1 MKTSTSKRLRWN
13 VAIWLAAGLFMTSAS
28 GMAAGP
34 IMPDPKAEAR
44 HQPQVEETA
53 NGIPLVNITAPSS
66 GGVSRNEYETFNVA
80 DKGAILNNSYTLSK
94 TELAGYVQGN
104 NNMAERPAKIIVNE
118 VTGAGST
125 SMDGFLEVAGN
136 RADVVI
142 ANPNGITVNGGGFI
156 NTGKA
161 FLTTGKPVYDGEDH
175 LQRFDITG
183 GDILI
188 EGKGLGGKETGS
200 LAILSRAVKI
210 NAGIW
215 AKDLHITTGANTVNA
230 KTLEASAIEGK
241 GGRPTF
247 ALDTAAIGGM
257 YAGRITLVGTEK
269 GLGVNNSGT
278 WSAEDNL
285 TLDWNGDLKNSGT
298 IYSKGNTDLRA
309 SRLENDKTIAAGKDV
324 TISADGH
331 VTNTGTVGAGIN
343 EAGGLTETGTLEIQ
357 SGRVDNR
364 QGTLLAGNHLGISS
378 GSLSNEKGQ
387 ISGYGTFHASAEE
400 INNTDGKISFI
411 GDISVKAKDIANDRG
426 RLTTESSLFLRGN
439 TVTNE
444 KGTVIAGGDA
454 SLYGTSF
461 NNTEG
466 NIITGKDIE
475 LVLPWIRN
483 RGGTLSVKGSM
494 KMTAEKELDNETG
507 RLLSDGDM
515 DISASVLSNKNGTA
529 SSGKNITIKGTRL
542 DNAGGTL
549 SARDGITLHADQ
561 SVNNAKG
568 KIQSSRDIFL
578 SAAVLDNRE
587 GKIVSGQNLAVKTK
601 EDLLLQGKAAG
612 GNNVTFVTEG
622 NLQNRTDVTAGN
634 VLHLSGKT
642 VANAK
647 DTSLSGKHISIE
659 AGQVE
664 NRGLVQASDTVSI
677 GAGTLDNIGTG
688 KIYGDTIRLSAA
700 ALHNHVDADKEKAL
714 GKVQEQAQ
722 TAKRDM
728 EKALEDLA
736 AAQGTNPQGNS
747 PEAEA
752 AESVYLA
759 KKETFMAL
767 QKAATDIYEEIHGMP
782 AGTAAARKELD
793 IRADRID
800 NKIGAMLYS
809 GSTLSIRG
817 KSREKTETVDNWG
830 GTVASRGDMSIR
842 ANHLANRNANLAF
855 GMEESGW
862 EQAEPD
868 RVRFSA
874 GGQTYNVLRS
884 RLAPWEIG
892 QEGSRTGPGA
902 LDIHYIV
909 HPELYGKEQELPLVK
924 SGKGFGRRRHY
935 TTWDSPD
942 WQLPGVKTLG
952 ITPPSAPP
960 PEGTPAYD
968 AWQAEYDAKL
978 RELEEKIPAY
988 NARVHEA
995 NRRIE
1000 FEDYYLYVSKKK
1012 TITPILLST
1021 APGTIQSGGD
1031 LLLDTDALNKDSAM
1045 QAGGTLKAA
1054 AGNLSNISTAVKS
1067 ETLRWNTVTFSEVVR
1082 VAMGTKHSRHSHPQ
1096 DEYEAPALSDA
1107 HLPTVIAKDHA
1118 SPAIS
1123 AVTAPSMK
1131 DLTVKDDAGYTQTLT
1146 GQISRN
1152 IPNTSI
1158 YKINK
1163 ETTATYLIETD
1174 PAFTDRKKFL
1184 SSDYMYEQM
1193 KWDPDKTMKRLG
1205 DGFYEQ
1211 ELVRQQIME
1220 LRGTRY
1226 LPGYTGDEE
1235 EYKALMESGAA
1246 FARKYDL
1253 KPGIAL
1259 TKEQMAALT
1268 GDIVWLVREK
1278 AILPGGKTEDVLVP
1292 RVYLKAGSRK
1302 ELRPDGS
1309 LISASRIVMDLKQD
1323 LENSGTMQGKDG
1335 ISIKAGTINGHGNFT
1350 GRHIALDTQKDM
1362 ALHGI
1367 LAAEK
1372 SVKLASGGNIDITS
1386 ETYRTADKN
1395 GSYRTGMAKTAGIA
1409 VKNKEGL
1416 LLLSAKNDL
1425 SLSGAELEQLG
1436 EKGASLLQAGR
1447 DVRIGAV
1454 HTDNYAQGITD
1465 SDNYLKDRTVKDEG
1479 TVLVGKGNV
1488 QIGAGRDITAKA
1500 AYAESKDG
1508 SIRMSAGRD
1517 IALTAG
1523 EESSRH
1529 ELGLKYKESGVL
1541 STSQT
1546 TMKEDTA
1553 IEKPEGSLISGKEV
1567 QMAAGR
1573 NIALRAS
1580 AAAGEN
1586 DVTLTAGNDITAD
1599 SAAQKTR
1606 NMDYRQVKKSGLIG
1620 SGLGFTIGSEKK
1632 KDSYDTEETVQAG
1645 STVGSVKGSVAI
1657 HAQNNITVRASDIIA
1672 GKDTLITGR
1681 NVDIESKDNTCR
1693 GKEEHEYKKSGL
1705 TVSLGGAAVNAARDI
1720 AAPVKRAGEVG
1731 DGRLKALYAVQAGM
1745 NAREIQK
1752 NQKTDKAINKNN
1764 AVGINISL
1772 GSTGWKDHAETIT
1785 EETRGSRIT
1794 AGRTAAVI
1802 AKEDM
1807 TVKGSTVNAQDIHL
1821 KAGNNIRILSSENKS
1836 TTIEDYKANS
1846 GSIGASIS
1854 KGGYGIG
1861 ASYGKGKGQTE
1872 ETILTHT
1879 PSDITAKDTVSLSS
1893 GNDTVIRGGT
1903 VKGNKVIANAGRMS
1917 IESEQD
1923 KKNYK
1928 ETGKTTGLSI
1938 SYTPGSAVSVSGG
1951 KGQTNT
1957 DSAYISVTKQAGIY
1971 AGQEGYD
1978 IQVKN
1983 NTRLKGAVID
1993 SQAEKEKNRI
2003 TTGTLTWENIDN
2015 KAEYKASGKG
2025 ISYTN
2030 GAGIPLNALGLLSN
2044 MVPTVKGKAG
2054 TTTRSAISK
2063 GTITI
2068 TDKENQKQ
2076 DIEKLNRDTENS
2088 LNKLKE
2094 IFDKTKV
2101 EEKQELIHMMNI
2113 VGNQI
2118 IHEAA
2123 DHYGW
2128 KEGSTEKLL
2137 LHGAIGAL
2145 TGTMSGGNALAGA
2158 VSGSVNEFALAYMEK
2173 TKGRNWM
2180 DTHPDTVQA
2189 ISTALGAV
2197 AGSLTGDRNTGAY
2210 TAQMGTRWNYL
2221 GFELPEFKKLLVKD
2235 LKNPDGTPIT
2245 EEQAKQ
2251 IQDNIIKNGS
2261 KWDPDGA
2268 ASDNQ
2273 LEMGNHYA
2281 LTGTAL
2287 SLKNKYA
2294 SDSVDQLMDDYKRMV
2309 TNKQSSIKE
2318 TGTYE
2323 FRPVRV
2329 SPIKEHGFDAYLIQ
2343 GGIGNWEGGYIYD
2356 FKTGKSYY
2364 SFGGNASKGI
2374 LPIGAEVAGLRLVS
2388 FDQSFNL
2395 KRPDNREDIFSGRSI
2410 GGNVYIGFGVGGFTP
2425 INKQF
2430 GTVWVLKYGVGTPQ
2444 IGVGVDETISENVIN
2459 PLFIQ
2464 ETRNKKN

>member
-1 MKTSTSKRLRWN
+1 MERR
-13 VAIWLAAGLFMTSAS
+13 
-28 GMAAGP
+28 
-34 IMPDPKAEAR
+34 R
-44 HQPQVEETA
+44 QP
-53 NGIPLVNITAPSS
+53 
-66 GGVSRNEYETFNVA
+66 
-80 DKGAILNNSYTLSK
+80 
-94 TELAGYVQGN
+94 
-104 NNMAERPAKIIVNE
+104 
-118 VTGAGST
+118 
-125 SMDGFLEVAGN
+125 
-136 RADVVI
+136 
-142 ANPNGITVNGGGFI
+142 
-156 NTGKA
+156 
-161 FLTTGKPVYDGEDH
+161 
-175 LQRFDITG
+175 
-183 GDILI
+183 
-188 EGKGLGGKETGS
+188 
-200 LAILSRAVKI
+200 
-210 NAGIW
+210 
-215 AKDLHITTGANTVNA
+215 
-230 KTLEASAIEGK
+230 
-241 GGRPTF
+241 
-247 ALDTAAIGGM
+247 
-257 YAGRITLVGTEK
+257 
-269 GLGVNNSGT
+269 
-278 WSAEDNL
+278 

-309 SRLENDKTIAAGKDV
+309 SHLENDKTIAAGKDI
-324 TISADGH
+324 TASADGH
-331 VTNTGTVGAGIN
+331 VTNTGTMGAGIN
-343 EAGGLTETGTLEIQ
+343 EIGKLTETGTLEIQ
-357 SGRVDNR
+357 SRRVDNR
-364 QGTLLAGNHLGISS
+364 QGNLLAGNRLSISS
-378 GSLSNEKGQ
+378 SSLSNVKGQ
-387 ISGYGTFHASAEE
+387 ISGYGTFHTAAEE
-400 INNTDGKISFI
+400 IDNTDGKISFI
-411 GDISVKAKDIANDRG
+411 GDVSIKAKDMANDRG
-426 RLTTESSLFLRGN
+426 RFTTESSLFLRGN
-439 TVTNE
+439 TVTNG
-444 KGTVIAGGDA
+444 KGTIIAGGDA
-454 SLYGTSF
+454 SLYGTSL

-466 NIITGKDIE
+466 NIITGKDME

-483 RGGTLSVKGSM
+483 REGTLSAKGSM
-494 KMTAEKELDNETG
+494 KMAAEKELDNETG

-515 DISASVLSNKNGTA
+515 DISVSVLSNKNGTA
-529 SSGKNITIKGTRL
+529 SSGKNIMIKGTRL

-549 SARDGITLHADQ
+549 SAQDGITLHADR
-561 SVNNAKG
+561 SVNNIKG

-578 SAAVLDNRE
+578 SAAALDNRE
-587 GKIVSGQNLAVKTK
+587 GKIVSGRNLAVKTK

-642 VANAK
+642 VGNAK
-647 DTSLSGKHISIE
+647 DTSLSGKHIFIE

-677 GAGTLDNIGTG
+677 EAGTLDNIGTG
-688 KIYGDTIRLSAA
+688 KIYGDTIRLSTA

-714 GKVQEQAQ
+714 EKAQKQAEA
-722 TAKRDM
+722 AKRDM
-728 EKALEDLA
+728 EKAMEDLA
-736 AAQGTNPQGNS
+736 AVQGTDPQGNS

-759 KKETFMAL
+759 KKEAFMAL

-800 NKIGAMLYS
+800 NRTGAMLYS
-809 GSTLSIRG
+809 GGTLSIRG
-817 KSREKTETVDNWG
+817 KSRAKTETVDNWG

-842 ANHLANRNANLAF
+842 ADHLANKNANLTF

-868 RVRFSA
+868 RVRFNA

-884 RLAPWEIG
+884 RLSPWEIG
-892 QEGSRTGPGA
+892 QEGNRTGPGA

-924 SGKGFGRRRHY
+924 YRKGFGWRRHY

-968 AWQAEYDAKL
+968 VWQAEYDAKL

-988 NARVHEA
+988 NDRVHEA

-1012 TITPILLST
+1012 TIAPTLLST

-1031 LLLDTDALNKDSAM
+1031 LLLDTDTLNKDSAI

-1082 VAMGTKHSRHSHPQ
+1082 VAMGSKHSRHNHPQ

-1131 DLTVKDDAGYTQTLT
+1131 DLTVKADAGHTQTLT

-1220 LRGTRY
+1220 LKGTRY

-1253 KPGIAL
+1253 KLGIEL

-1268 GDIVWLVREK
+1268 GDIVWLIREK
-1278 AILPGGKTEDVLVP
+1278 VVLPGGKTEDVLVP

-1350 GRHIALDTQKDM
+1350 GGHIALDTQKDM

-1372 SVKLASGGNIDITS
+1372 SVKLASGGNMDISS

-1395 GSYRTGMAKTAGIA
+1395 GSYRIGMAKTAGIA
-1409 VKNKEGL
+1409 VKDKEGL

-1436 EKGASLLQAGR
+1436 EKGASLLSAGR

-1586 DVTLTAGNDITAD
+1586 DVALTAGNDITAD
-1599 SAAQKTR
+1599 SAVQKTR

-1632 KDSYDTEETVQAG
+1632 KDSYDTEETMQRG
-1645 STVGSVKGSVAI
+1645 STVGSVKGSVTIA
-1657 HAQNNITVRASDIIA
+1657 AGQTAAVRASDIIA

-1681 NVDIESKDNTCR
+1681 NVDIESKDNTYR

-1705 TVSLGGAAVNAARDI
+1705 TVSLGGAV
-1720 AAPVKRAGEVG
+1720 
-1731 DGRLKALYAVQAGM
+1731 
-1745 NAREIQK
+1745 
-1752 NQKTDKAINKNN
+1752 
-1764 AVGINISL
+1764 
-1772 GSTGWKDHAETIT
+1772 
-1785 EETRGSRIT
+1785 
-1794 AGRTAAVI
+1794 
-1802 AKEDM
+1802 
-1807 TVKGSTVNAQDIHL
+1807 
-1821 KAGNNIRILSSENKS
+1821 
-1836 TTIEDYKANS
+1836 
-1846 GSIGASIS
+1846 
-1854 KGGYGIG
+1854 
-1861 ASYGKGKGQTE
+1861 
-1872 ETILTHT
+1872 
-1879 PSDITAKDTVSLSS
+1879 ITAKDNIIRPIKNAGQAHDGLLGKLYAADAGFNLHDAVKTYKNIGDVKKGLTLDVSIGSRS
-1893 GNDTVIRGGT
+1893 AKSDSRYQGTEAKESRIVSQGNIRIKSDEDIA
-1903 VKGNKVIANAGRMS
+1903 VKGSQITGENVTLQAGKDINLTAAENRKTAEGNSRSKGAGITASFGIGGLQNVGISAGKSKGNREEEIITHTGSAVTAKNTLTMESGKDLNITGSKAGGKKVEVKTGNNLS
-1917 IESEQD
+1917 IESLQD
-1923 KKNYK
+1923 SHTYHSRDK
-1928 ETGKTTGLSI
+1928 ESGIHLQRDRITRPDTGKKKMDDPYFSI
-1938 SYTPGSAVSVSGG
+1938 G
-1951 KGQTNT
+1951 KKTETT
-1957 DSAYISVTKQAGIY
+1957 DSIYESVTKQAGIY

-1983 NTRLKGAVID
+1983 NTHLKGAVID
-1993 SQAEKEKNRI
+1993 SQAPAEKNKL

-2015 KAEYKASGKG
+2015 KAEYKTGGHG
-2025 ISYTN
+2025 ISYNGKIGRGDKNDPLDSRTN
-2030 GAGIPLNALGLLSN
+2030 NRYGKDTITGQRNGMNKITQTIYGSKIPLNERGLLNTPIPS
-2044 MVPTVKGKAG
+2044 VKGKAG
-2054 TTTRSAISK
+2054 TTTRSAIVK

-2076 DIEKLNRDTENS
+2076 DIEKLNRNPEDS

-2101 EEKQELIHMMNI
+2101 EERKRLLEELGI
-2113 VGNQI
+2113 VGNQA
-2118 IHEAA
+2118 IHEIAS
-2123 DHYGW
+2123 HNGW
-2128 KEGSTEKLL
+2128 KDGSAEKAA
-2137 LHGAIGAL
+2137 LHGMLGAITSAKSGGSALSGLIAGGANEYAIGYL
-2145 TGTMSGGNALAGA
+2145 K
-2158 VSGSVNEFALAYMEK
+2158 K
-2173 TKGRNWM
+2173 TKGKDWINK
-2180 DTHPDTVQA
+2180 HPDTVQN
-2189 ISTALGAV
+2189 ISAAFGGILSKMTG
-2197 AGSLTGDRNTGAY
+2197 GSGHTGAY
-2210 TAQMGTRWNYL
+2210 ISQMGTKWNLEGNDFIEKLGENASASLNQEEKEAVIEFISKGMTKEAISYLAQRAIMDYPGVVKEYAGAFEGVRFLGRLNTAYGIASAIVWYYKKRYENRPDVIGYNEWIYNETGMDINYL
-2221 GFELPEFKKLLVKD
+2221 K
-2235 LKNPDGTPIT
+2235 
-2245 EEQAKQ
+2245 
-2251 IQDNIIKNGS
+2251 
-2261 KWDPDGA
+2261 
-2268 ASDNQ
+2268 
-2273 LEMGNHYA
+2273 
-2281 LTGTAL
+2281 
-2287 SLKNKYA
+2287 
-2294 SDSVDQLMDDYKRMV
+2294 
-2309 TNKQSSIKE
+2309 
-2318 TGTYE
+2318 
-2323 FRPVRV
+2323 
-2329 SPIKEHGFDAYLIQ
+2329 
-2343 GGIGNWEGGYIYD
+2343 
-2356 FKTGKSYY
+2356 
-2364 SFGGNASKGI
+2364 
-2374 LPIGAEVAGLRLVS
+2374 
-2388 FDQSFNL
+2388 
-2395 KRPDNREDIFSGRSI
+2395 
-2410 GGNVYIGFGVGGFTP
+2410 
-2425 INKQF
+2425 
-2430 GTVWVLKYGVGTPQ
+2430 
-2444 IGVGVDETISENVIN
+2444 
-2459 PLFIQ
+2459 
-2464 ETRNKKN
+2464 

>member
-13 VAIWLAAGLFMTSAS
+13 VAIWLAAGLFMAGTVS
-28 GMAAGP
+28 MAAGP

-66 GGVSRNEYETFNVA
+66 GGVSRNEYETFNVP

-200 LAILSRAVKI
+200 LAILSRAVQI

-215 AKDLHITTGANTVNA
+215 AKDLHITTGANSIDA

-241 GGRPTF
+241 GERPAF

-285 TLDWNGDLKNSGT
+285 ILDWNGDLKNSGT
-298 IYSKGNTDLRA
+298 IYSKGNTDIRA
-309 SRLENDKTIAAGKDV
+309 NCLENDKTIAAGKDI
-324 TISADGH
+324 TASADGH
-331 VTNTGTVGAGIN
+331 VTNTGTMGAGIN
-343 EAGGLTETGTLEIQ
+343 EIGKLTETGTLEIQ
-357 SGRVDNR
+357 SRRVDNR
-364 QGTLLAGNHLGISS
+364 QGNLLAGNRLGISS
-378 GSLSNEKGQ
+378 GSLSNVKGQ
-387 ISGYGTFHASAEE
+387 ISGYGTFHTAAEE
-400 INNTDGKISFI
+400 IDNTDGKISFI
-411 GDISVKAKDIANDRG
+411 GDVSIKAKDMDNDKG

-439 TVTNE
+439 TVTNG
-444 KGTVIAGGDA
+444 KGTIIAGGDA
-454 SLYGTSF
+454 SLYGTSL

-466 NIITGKDIE
+466 NIITGKDME

-483 RGGTLSVKGSM
+483 REGTLSAKGSM
-494 KMTAEKELDNETG
+494 KMAAEKELDNETG

-515 DISASVLSNKNGTA
+515 DISVSVLSNKNGTA

-542 DNAGGTL
+542 DNEGGTL
-549 SARDGITLHADQ
+549 SARDGITLHADR
-561 SVNNAKG
+561 SVNNIKG
-568 KIQSSRDIFL
+568 KIQSSRDISL
-578 SAAVLDNRE
+578 SVAALDNRE
-587 GKIVSGQNLAVKTK
+587 GKIVSGRNLAVKTK

-642 VANAK
+642 VGNAK

-677 GAGTLDNIGTG
+677 EAGTLDNIGTG

-700 ALHNHVDADKEKAL
+700 ALHNHVDADKERALEKAQ
-714 GKVQEQAQ
+714 KQAEA
-722 TAKRDM
+722 AKRDM
-728 EKALEDLA
+728 EKAMEDLA
-736 AAQGTNPQGNS
+736 AVQGTDPQGNS

-759 KKETFMAL
+759 KKEAFMAL

-800 NKIGAMLYS
+800 NRTGAMLYS
-809 GSTLSIRG
+809 GGTLSIQG
-817 KSREKTETVDNWG
+817 KSRVKTETVDNWG

-842 ANHLANRNANLAF
+842 ADHLANRNANLTF

-868 RVRFSA
+868 RVRFNA

-884 RLAPWEIG
+884 RLSPWEIG
-892 QEGSRTGPGA
+892 QEGNRTGPGA

-924 SGKGFGRRRHY
+924 YRKGFGWRRHY

-968 AWQAEYDAKL
+968 VWQAEYDAKL

-988 NARVHEA
+988 NDRVHEA

-1012 TITPILLST
+1012 TIAPTLLST

-1031 LLLDTDALNKDSAM
+1031 LLLDTDTLNKDSAI

-1082 VAMGTKHSRHSHPQ
+1082 VAMGSKHSRHNHPQ

-1131 DLTVKDDAGYTQTLT
+1131 DLTVKADAGHTQTLT

-1220 LRGTRY
+1220 LKGTRY

-1253 KPGIAL
+1253 KPGIEL

-1268 GDIVWLVREK
+1268 GDIVWLIREK
-1278 AILPGGKTEDVLVP
+1278 VVLPGGKTEDVLVP

-1350 GRHIALDTQKDM
+1350 GGHIALDTQKDM

-1372 SVKLASGGNIDITS
+1372 SVKLASGGNMDISS

-1395 GSYRTGMAKTAGIA
+1395 GSYRIGMAKTAGIA
-1409 VKNKEGL
+1409 VKDKEGL

-1447 DVRIGAV
+1447 DVRIGVV

-1488 QIGAGRDITAKA
+1488 QIGAGRDITTKA
-1500 AYAESKDG
+1500 AYVESKDG
-1508 SIRMSAGRD
+1508 SIRMAAGRD

-1567 QMAAGR
+1567 QLAAGR
-1573 NIALRAS
+1573 NIALQAS

-1586 DVTLTAGNDITAD
+1586 DVTLTAGNDITVD
-1599 SAAQKTR
+1599 SAVQKTR
-1606 NMDYRQVKKSGLIG
+1606 NMDYRQVKKRGLIG

-1632 KDSYDTEETVQAG
+1632 KDSYDTEETTQRG
-1645 STVGSVKGSVAI
+1645 STVGSIKGNVTITAGQTASVS
-1657 HAQNNITVRASDIIA
+1657 ASNIIA

-1681 NVDIESKDNTCR
+1681 NVDIESKDNTYR

-1705 TVSLGGAAVNAARDI
+1705 TVSLGGAV
-1720 AAPVKRAGEVG
+1720 
-1731 DGRLKALYAVQAGM
+1731 
-1745 NAREIQK
+1745 
-1752 NQKTDKAINKNN
+1752 
-1764 AVGINISL
+1764 
-1772 GSTGWKDHAETIT
+1772 
-1785 EETRGSRIT
+1785 
-1794 AGRTAAVI
+1794 
-1802 AKEDM
+1802 
-1807 TVKGSTVNAQDIHL
+1807 
-1821 KAGNNIRILSSENKS
+1821 
-1836 TTIEDYKANS
+1836 
-1846 GSIGASIS
+1846 
-1854 KGGYGIG
+1854 
-1861 ASYGKGKGQTE
+1861 
-1872 ETILTHT
+1872 
-1879 PSDITAKDTVSLSS
+1879 ITAKDNIIRPIKNAGQAHDGLLGKLYAADAGFNLHDAVKTYKNIGDVKKGITLDVSIGSRS
-1893 GNDTVIRGGT
+1893 AKSDSRYQGTEAKESRIVSKGNVRIKSDENIA
-1903 VKGNKVIANAGRMS
+1903 VKGSQITGENVTLQAGEDIHLTAAENRKTTEGNSRSKGAGITASFGIGGLQNVGISAGKSKGNMEEEIITHTGSTVTAKETLAMESGKDIDIKGSKAGGKKVEVKTGNNLS
-1917 IESEQD
+1917 IESLQD
-1923 KKNYK
+1923 SHTYHSRDK
-1928 ETGKTTGLSI
+1928 ESGIHLQRDITARQDTGKKKMDDPYFSI
-1938 SYTPGSAVSVSGG
+1938 G
-1951 KGQTNT
+1951 KKTDTT
-1957 DSAYISVTKQAGIY
+1957 DSTYISVTKQAGIY
-1971 AGQEGYD
+1971 AGKEGYD
-1978 IQVKN
+1978 IKVKN
-1983 NTRLKGAVID
+1983 NTHLKGAVID
-1993 SQAEKEKNRI
+1993 SKAPAEKNNL
-2003 TTGTLTWENIDN
+2003 TTGTLAWENIDN
-2015 KAEYKASGKG
+2015 KAEYKTGGHG
-2025 ISYTN
+2025 ISYNGKIGRGDKTDPLDSRTN
-2030 GAGIPLNALGLLSN
+2030 NRYGKDPITGQRNGMNKITQTIYGSKIPLNERGILN
-2044 MVPTVKGKAG
+2044 TPVPSVKGKAG
-2054 TTTRSAISK
+2054 TTTRSAVAK

-2076 DIEKLNRDTENS
+2076 DIEKLNRNTEDS
-2088 LNKLKE
+2088 LSKLKE

-2101 EEKQELIHMMNI
+2101 EERKQLLEELGI
-2113 VGNQI
+2113 VGNRA
-2118 IHEAA
+2118 IHEIAS
-2123 DHYGW
+2123 HNGW
-2128 KEGSTEKLL
+2128 KDGSAEKIA
-2137 LHGAIGAL
+2137 LHGMLGAITSAKSGGSALSGLIAGGANEYAIGYL
-2145 TGTMSGGNALAGA
+2145 
-2158 VSGSVNEFALAYMEK
+2158 EK
-2173 TKGRNWM
+2173 TKGKDWINK
-2180 DTHPDTVQA
+2180 HPDTVQN
-2189 ISTALGAV
+2189 ISAAFGGILFKMTG
-2197 AGSLTGDRNTGAY
+2197 GSGHTGAY
-2210 TAQMGTRWNYL
+2210 ISQMGTKWNLEGNDFIEKLGENASASLTQEEKEAVIEFISKGMTKEAISYLAQRAIMDYPGVVKEYAGAFEGVRFLGRLNTAYGIASAIVWYYKKRYENRPDVIGYNEWIYNETGMDINYL
-2221 GFELPEFKKLLVKD
+2221 K
-2235 LKNPDGTPIT
+2235 
-2245 EEQAKQ
+2245 
-2251 IQDNIIKNGS
+2251 
-2261 KWDPDGA
+2261 
-2268 ASDNQ
+2268 
-2273 LEMGNHYA
+2273 
-2281 LTGTAL
+2281 
-2287 SLKNKYA
+2287 
-2294 SDSVDQLMDDYKRMV
+2294 
-2309 TNKQSSIKE
+2309 
-2318 TGTYE
+2318 
-2323 FRPVRV
+2323 
-2329 SPIKEHGFDAYLIQ
+2329 
-2343 GGIGNWEGGYIYD
+2343 
-2356 FKTGKSYY
+2356 
-2364 SFGGNASKGI
+2364 
-2374 LPIGAEVAGLRLVS
+2374 
-2388 FDQSFNL
+2388 
-2395 KRPDNREDIFSGRSI
+2395 
-2410 GGNVYIGFGVGGFTP
+2410 
-2425 INKQF
+2425 
-2430 GTVWVLKYGVGTPQ
+2430 
-2444 IGVGVDETISENVIN
+2444 
-2459 PLFIQ
+2459 
-2464 ETRNKKN
+2464 

>member
-1 MKTSTSKRLRWN
+1 M
-13 VAIWLAAGLFMTSAS
+13 
-28 GMAAGP
+28 
-34 IMPDPKAEAR
+34 
-44 HQPQVEETA
+44 
-53 NGIPLVNITAPSS
+53 
-66 GGVSRNEYETFNVA
+66 
-80 DKGAILNNSYTLSK
+80 
-94 TELAGYVQGN
+94 
-104 NNMAERPAKIIVNE
+104 
-118 VTGAGST
+118 
-125 SMDGFLEVAGN
+125 
-136 RADVVI
+136 
-142 ANPNGITVNGGGFI
+142 
-156 NTGKA
+156 
-161 FLTTGKPVYDGEDH
+161 
-175 LQRFDITG
+175 
-183 GDILI
+183 
-188 EGKGLGGKETGS
+188 
-200 LAILSRAVKI
+200 
-210 NAGIW
+210 
-215 AKDLHITTGANTVNA
+215 
-230 KTLEASAIEGK
+230 
-241 GGRPTF
+241 
-247 ALDTAAIGGM
+247 
-257 YAGRITLVGTEK
+257 
-269 GLGVNNSGT
+269 
-278 WSAEDNL
+278 
-285 TLDWNGDLKNSGT
+285 
-298 IYSKGNTDLRA
+298 
-309 SRLENDKTIAAGKDV
+309 
-324 TISADGH
+324 
-331 VTNTGTVGAGIN
+331 
-343 EAGGLTETGTLEIQ
+343 EIQ

-387 ISGYGTFHASAEE
+387 ISGYGTFHTAAEE

-411 GDISVKAKDIANDRG
+411 GDVSIKAKDIANDRG

-466 NIITGKDIE
+466 NIITGKDME

-529 SSGKNITIKGTRL
+529 SSGKNITIKGIRL

-549 SARDGITLHADQ
+549 SARDGITLHADR

-568 KIQSSRDIFL
+568 KIQSSGDISL

-677 GAGTLDNIGTG
+677 EAGTLDNIGTG

-714 GKVQEQAQ
+714 EKAQEQAE

-747 PEAEA
+747 PETEA

-767 QKAATDIYEEIHGMP
+767 QKAASDIYEEIHGMP

-800 NKIGAMLYS
+800 NRIGAMLYS

-842 ANHLANRNANLAF
+842 ADHLANRNANLAF

-1012 TITPILLST
+1012 TITPTLLST

-1096 DEYEAPALSDA
+1096 DEYEAPALSDV

-1220 LRGTRY
+1220 LRGIRY

-1253 KPGIAL
+1253 KPGIEL

-1350 GRHIALDTQKDM
+1350 GGHIALDTQKDM

-1409 VKNKEGL
+1409 VKDKEGL
-1416 LLLSAKNDL
+1416 LILSAKNDL

-1436 EKGASLLQAGR
+1436 EKGASLLSAGR

-1508 SIRMSAGRD
+1508 NIRMSAGRD

-1586 DVTLTAGNDITAD
+1586 DVTLTAGNDITVD
-1599 SAAQKTR
+1599 SADEKIR
-1606 NMDYRQVKKSGLIG
+1606 NIDYKQVKKSGLIG

-1632 KDSYDTEETVQAG
+1632 KDSYDTEETVQRG
-1645 STVGSVKGSVAI
+1645 STVGSIKGNVTITAGQTASVS
-1657 HAQNNITVRASDIIA
+1657 ASDIIA

-1681 NVDIESKDNTCR
+1681 NVDIESKDNIYR

-1705 TVSLGGAAVNAARDI
+1705 TVSLGGAV
-1720 AAPVKRAGEVG
+1720 
-1731 DGRLKALYAVQAGM
+1731 
-1745 NAREIQK
+1745 
-1752 NQKTDKAINKNN
+1752 
-1764 AVGINISL
+1764 
-1772 GSTGWKDHAETIT
+1772 
-1785 EETRGSRIT
+1785 
-1794 AGRTAAVI
+1794 
-1802 AKEDM
+1802 
-1807 TVKGSTVNAQDIHL
+1807 
-1821 KAGNNIRILSSENKS
+1821 
-1836 TTIEDYKANS
+1836 
-1846 GSIGASIS
+1846 
-1854 KGGYGIG
+1854 
-1861 ASYGKGKGQTE
+1861 
-1872 ETILTHT
+1872 
-1879 PSDITAKDTVSLSS
+1879 ITAKDNIIRPIKNAGQAHDGLLGKLYAADAGFNLHDAVKTYKNIGDVKKGITLDVSIGSRS
-1893 GNDTVIRGGT
+1893 AKSDSRHQETQAKESRIVSKGNVRIKSDENIA
-1903 VKGNKVIANAGRMS
+1903 VKGSQITGEKVTLQAGKDISLTAAENRKTTEGNSRSKGAGITASFGIGGLQNVGISAGKSKGNMEEEIITHTGSAVTAKDTLTMESGKDLNITGSKAGGKKVEVKTGNNFS
-1917 IESEQD
+1917 IESLQD
-1923 KKNYK
+1923 SHTYHSRDK
-1928 ETGKTTGLSI
+1928 ESGIHLQRDITARPDTGKKKMDDPYFSI
-1938 SYTPGSAVSVSGG
+1938 G
-1951 KGQTNT
+1951 KKTDTT
-1957 DSAYISVTKQAGIY
+1957 DSTYISVTKQAGIY
-1971 AGQEGYD
+1971 AGKEGYD

-1993 SQAEKEKNRI
+1993 SQAEKEKNKL

-2015 KAEYKASGKG
+2015 KAEYKTGGHG
-2025 ISYTN
+2025 ISYNGKIGRGDKNDPLDSRTN
-2030 GAGIPLNALGLLSN
+2030 NRYGKDTITGQRNGMNKITPTIYGSKIPLNERGLLNTPIPS
-2044 MVPTVKGKAG
+2044 VKGKAG
-2054 TTTRSAISK
+2054 TTTRSAVSK

-2076 DIEKLNRDTENS
+2076 DIEKLNRNTEDS

-2094 IFDKTKV
+2094 IFDKTKA
-2101 EEKQELIHMMNI
+2101 EERKRLLEELGI
-2113 VGNQI
+2113 VGNRA
-2118 IHEAA
+2118 IHEIAS
-2123 DHYGW
+2123 HNGW
-2128 KEGSTEKLL
+2128 KDGSTEKIA
-2137 LHGAIGAL
+2137 LHGMLGAITSAKSGGSALSGLIAGGANEYAIGYL
-2145 TGTMSGGNALAGA
+2145 
-2158 VSGSVNEFALAYMEK
+2158 EK
-2173 TKGRNWM
+2173 SKGKDWINK
-2180 DTHPDTVQA
+2180 HPDTVQN
-2189 ISTALGAV
+2189 ISAAFGGILSKMTG
-2197 AGSLTGDRNTGAY
+2197 GSGHTGAY
-2210 TAQMGTRWNYL
+2210 ISQMGTKWNL
-2221 GFELPEFKKLLVKD
+2221 ELDEHSKEKRQETYEEIKDEFDKEY
-2235 LKNPDGTPIT
+2235 I
-2245 EEQAKQ
+2245 A
-2251 IQDNIIKNGS
+2251 
-2261 KWDPDGA
+2261 
-2268 ASDNQ
+2268 Q
-2273 LEMGNHYA
+2273 LEEKNSEPINLSDGEKALNNLNWYYENAVSYGITPLARELLGAYLDQDFYA
-2281 LTGTAL
+2281 HGASVIDYTNKGYKVVEFGENSVINRELRNDINMNKMLILKAYGETFNSSVDIPTYVDSYNFYTQGVDRGL
-2287 SLKNKYA
+2287 SLGRA
-2294 SDSVDQLMDDYKRMV
+2294 AAII
-2309 TNKQSSIKE
+2309 SIKRE
-2318 TGTYE
+2318 GLELHAKIT
-2323 FRPVRV
+2323 
-2329 SPIKEHGFDAYLIQ
+2329 ILDNWDNDKKEAEYGGFVKDAYLVQ
-2343 GGIGNWEGGYIYD
+2343 QSGVRDTFAWKTTYD
-2356 FKTGKSYY
+2356 VTVE
-2364 SFGGNASKGI
+2364 
-2374 LPIGAEVAGLRLVS
+2374 LLELL
-2388 FDQSFNL
+2388 
-2395 KRPDNREDIFSGRSI
+2395 SGR
-2410 GGNVYIGFGVGGFTP
+2410 
-2425 INKQF
+2425 
-2430 GTVWVLKYGVGTPQ
+2430 
-2444 IGVGVDETISENVIN
+2444 
-2459 PLFIQ
+2459 
-2464 ETRNKKN
+2464 

>member
-13 VAIWLAAGLFMTSAS
+13 VAIWLAAGLFMTSTA

-44 HQPQVEETA
+44 HQPQIEETA

-66 GGVSRNEYETFNVA
+66 GGVSRNEYETFNVP

-125 SMDGFLEVAGN
+125 AMDGFLEVAGN

-215 AKDLHITTGANTVNA
+215 AKDLHITTGANTVDA

-241 GGRPTF
+241 GGRPAF

-309 SRLENDKTIAAGKDV
+309 SCLENDKTIAAGKDV

-426 RLTTESSLFLRGN
+426 RFTTESSLFLRGN

-466 NIITGKDIE
+466 NIITGKDME

-483 RGGTLSVKGSM
+483 RGGTLSAKGSM

-529 SSGKNITIKGTRL
+529 SSGKNIIIKGTRL

-549 SARDGITLHADQ
+549 SAQDGITLHADR

-568 KIQSSRDIFL
+568 KIQSSGDISL

-612 GNNVTFVTEG
+612 GNNVTFVTAG

-677 GAGTLDNIGTG
+677 EAGTLDNIGTG

-714 GKVQEQAQ
+714 EKAQEQAE

-736 AAQGTNPQGNS
+736 AAQGVNTQGNS
-747 PEAEA
+747 PETEA

-767 QKAATDIYEEIHGMP
+767 QKAASDIYEEIHGMP

-800 NKIGAMLYS
+800 NRIGAMLYS

-842 ANHLANRNANLAF
+842 ADHLANRNANLAF

-1193 KWDPDKTMKRLG
+1193 KWDPDKTIKRLG

-1350 GRHIALDTQKDM
+1350 GGHIALDTQKDM

-1409 VKNKEGL
+1409 VKDKEGL
-1416 LLLSAKNDL
+1416 LILSAKNDL
-1425 SLSGAELEQLG
+1425 SLSSAELEQLG
-1436 EKGASLLQAGR
+1436 EKGASLLSAGR

-1529 ELGLKYKESGVL
+1529 ELGLKYKESGGL

-1586 DVTLTAGNDITAD
+1586 DVSLTAGNDITAD
-1599 SAAQKTR
+1599 SADEKTR

-1632 KDSYDTEETVQAG
+1632 KDSYDTEETVQVG

-1681 NVDIESKDNTCR
+1681 NVDIESHDNTCR

-1705 TVSLGGAAVNAARDI
+1705 TVSLGGAV
-1720 AAPVKRAGEVG
+1720 
-1731 DGRLKALYAVQAGM
+1731 
-1745 NAREIQK
+1745 
-1752 NQKTDKAINKNN
+1752 
-1764 AVGINISL
+1764 
-1772 GSTGWKDHAETIT
+1772 
-1785 EETRGSRIT
+1785 
-1794 AGRTAAVI
+1794 
-1802 AKEDM
+1802 
-1807 TVKGSTVNAQDIHL
+1807 
-1821 KAGNNIRILSSENKS
+1821 
-1836 TTIEDYKANS
+1836 
-1846 GSIGASIS
+1846 
-1854 KGGYGIG
+1854 
-1861 ASYGKGKGQTE
+1861 
-1872 ETILTHT
+1872 
-1879 PSDITAKDTVSLSS
+1879 ITAKDNIIRPIKNAGQAHDGLLGKLYAADAGFNLHDAVKIYKNIGDVKKGITLDVSIGSRS
-1893 GNDTVIRGGT
+1893 AKSDSRYQGTEAKKSRIVSKGNVRIKSDENIA
-1903 VKGNKVIANAGRMS
+1903 VKGSQITGENVTLQAGKDINLTAAENRKTAEGNSRSKGAGITASFGIGGLQNVGISAGKSKGNREEEIITHTGSAVTAKNTLTMESGKDLNITGSKAGGKKVEVKTGNNLS
-1917 IESEQD
+1917 IESLQD
-1923 KKNYK
+1923 SHTYHSRDK
-1928 ETGKTTGLSI
+1928 ESGIHLQRDRITRPDTGKKKMDDPYFSI
-1938 SYTPGSAVSVSGG
+1938 G
-1951 KGQTNT
+1951 KKTETT
-1957 DSAYISVTKQAGIY
+1957 DSAYESVTKQAGIY
-1971 AGQEGYD
+1971 AGKEGYD

-1993 SQAEKEKNRI
+1993 SQAPAEKNKL

-2015 KAEYKASGKG
+2015 KAEYKTGGHG
-2025 ISYTN
+2025 ISYNGKIGRGDKNDPLDSRTN
-2030 GAGIPLNALGLLSN
+2030 NRYGKDTITGQRNGMNKITQTIYGSKIPLNERGLLNTPIPS
-2044 MVPTVKGKAG
+2044 VKGKAG
-2054 TTTRSAISK
+2054 TTTRSAVSK

-2076 DIEKLNRDTENS
+2076 DIEKLNRNTEDS

-2101 EEKQELIHMMNI
+2101 EERKRLLEELGI
-2113 VGNQI
+2113 VGNQA
-2118 IHEAA
+2118 IHEIAS
-2123 DHYGW
+2123 HNGW
-2128 KEGSTEKLL
+2128 KDGSAEKAA
-2137 LHGAIGAL
+2137 LHGMLGAITGAKSGGSALSGLIAGGANEYAIGYL
-2145 TGTMSGGNALAGA
+2145 K
-2158 VSGSVNEFALAYMEK
+2158 K
-2173 TKGRNWM
+2173 TKGKDWINK
-2180 DTHPDTVQA
+2180 HPDTVQN
-2189 ISTALGAV
+2189 ISAAFGGILSKMTG
-2197 AGSLTGDRNTGAY
+2197 GSGHTGAY
-2210 TAQMGTRWNYL
+2210 ISQMGTKWNLEGNDFIEKLGENASASLTQEEKEAVIEFISKGMTKEAISYLAQRAIMDYPGVVKEYAGAFEGVRFLGRLNTAYGIASAIVWYYKKRYENRPDVIGYNEWIYNETGMDINYL
-2221 GFELPEFKKLLVKD
+2221 K
-2235 LKNPDGTPIT
+2235 
-2245 EEQAKQ
+2245 
-2251 IQDNIIKNGS
+2251 
-2261 KWDPDGA
+2261 
-2268 ASDNQ
+2268 
-2273 LEMGNHYA
+2273 
-2281 LTGTAL
+2281 
-2287 SLKNKYA
+2287 
-2294 SDSVDQLMDDYKRMV
+2294 
-2309 TNKQSSIKE
+2309 
-2318 TGTYE
+2318 
-2323 FRPVRV
+2323 
-2329 SPIKEHGFDAYLIQ
+2329 
-2343 GGIGNWEGGYIYD
+2343 
-2356 FKTGKSYY
+2356 
-2364 SFGGNASKGI
+2364 
-2374 LPIGAEVAGLRLVS
+2374 
-2388 FDQSFNL
+2388 
-2395 KRPDNREDIFSGRSI
+2395 
-2410 GGNVYIGFGVGGFTP
+2410 
-2425 INKQF
+2425 
-2430 GTVWVLKYGVGTPQ
+2430 
-2444 IGVGVDETISENVIN
+2444 
-2459 PLFIQ
+2459 
-2464 ETRNKKN
+2464 

>member
-13 VAIWLAAGLFMTSAS
+13 VAIWLAAGLFMTGAA
-28 GMAAGP
+28 GMASGP

-66 GGVSRNEYETFNVA
+66 GGVSRNEYETFNVP

-188 EGKGLGGKETGS
+188 EGKGLGGKETES

-215 AKDLHITTGANTVNA
+215 AKDLHITTGTNTVDA

-241 GGRPTF
+241 GGCPAF

-309 SRLENDKTIAAGKDV
+309 SRLENDKTIAAGKDI

-343 EAGGLTETGTLEIQ
+343 EIGKLTETGTLEIQ
-357 SGRVDNR
+357 SRRVDNR
-364 QGTLLAGNHLGISS
+364 QGNLLAGNRLGISS
-378 GSLSNEKGQ
+378 GSLSNVKGQ
-387 ISGYGTFHASAEE
+387 ISGYGTFHTAAEE
-400 INNTDGKISFI
+400 IDNTDGKISFI
-411 GDISVKAKDIANDRG
+411 GDVSIKAKDMANDKG

-439 TVTNE
+439 TVTNG
-444 KGTVIAGGDA
+444 KGTIIAGGDA
-454 SLYGTSF
+454 SLYGTSL

-466 NIITGKDIE
+466 NIITGKDME

-483 RGGTLSVKGSM
+483 REGTLSAKGSM
-494 KMTAEKELDNETG
+494 KMAAEKELDNETG

-515 DISASVLSNKNGTA
+515 DISVSVLSNKNGTA
-529 SSGKNITIKGTRL
+529 SSGKNITIKGTCL
-542 DNAGGTL
+542 DNEGGTL
-549 SARDGITLHADQ
+549 SARDGIILYADR
-561 SVNNAKG
+561 SVNNIKG
-568 KIQSSRDIFL
+568 KIQSSRDISL
-578 SAAVLDNRE
+578 SAAALDNRE
-587 GKIVSGQNLAVKTK
+587 GKIVSGRNLAVKTK

-612 GNNVTFVTEG
+612 GNNATFVTEG

-642 VANAK
+642 VGNAK

-677 GAGTLDNIGTG
+677 EAGTLDNIGTG

-714 GKVQEQAQ
+714 EKAQEQAE

-759 KKETFMAL
+759 KKETFMVL
-767 QKAATDIYEEIHGMP
+767 QKAASDIYEEIHGMP

-800 NKIGAMLYS
+800 NRIGAMLYS

-842 ANHLANRNANLAF
+842 ADHLANRNANLAF

-924 SGKGFGRRRHY
+924 SGKGFGRRMHY

-1193 KWDPDKTMKRLG
+1193 KWDPDKTIKRLG

-1350 GRHIALDTQKDM
+1350 GGHIALDTQKDM

-1409 VKNKEGL
+1409 VKDKEGL

-1425 SLSGAELEQLG
+1425 SLSSAELEQLG
-1436 EKGASLLQAGR
+1436 EKGASLLSAGR

-1529 ELGLKYKESGVL
+1529 ELGLKYKESGGL

-1586 DVTLTAGNDITAD
+1586 DVSLTAGNDITAD
-1599 SAAQKTR
+1599 SADEKTR

-1632 KDSYDTEETVQAG
+1632 KDSYDTEETVQVG

-1681 NVDIESKDNTCR
+1681 NVDIESHDNTCR

-1705 TVSLGGAAVNAARDI
+1705 TVSLGGAV
-1720 AAPVKRAGEVG
+1720 
-1731 DGRLKALYAVQAGM
+1731 
-1745 NAREIQK
+1745 
-1752 NQKTDKAINKNN
+1752 
-1764 AVGINISL
+1764 
-1772 GSTGWKDHAETIT
+1772 
-1785 EETRGSRIT
+1785 
-1794 AGRTAAVI
+1794 
-1802 AKEDM
+1802 
-1807 TVKGSTVNAQDIHL
+1807 
-1821 KAGNNIRILSSENKS
+1821 
-1836 TTIEDYKANS
+1836 
-1846 GSIGASIS
+1846 
-1854 KGGYGIG
+1854 
-1861 ASYGKGKGQTE
+1861 
-1872 ETILTHT
+1872 
-1879 PSDITAKDTVSLSS
+1879 ITAKDNIIRPIKNAGQAHDGLLGKLYAADAGFNLHDAVKIYKNIGDVKKGITLDVSIGSRS
-1893 GNDTVIRGGT
+1893 AKSDSRYQGTEAKKSRIVSKGNVRIKSDENIA
-1903 VKGNKVIANAGRMS
+1903 VKGSQITGENVTLQAGKDINLTAAENRKTAEGNSRSKGAGITASFGIGGLQNVGISAGKSKGNREEEIITHTGSAVTAKNTLTMESGKDLNITGSKAGGKKVEVKTGNNLS
-1917 IESEQD
+1917 IESLQD
-1923 KKNYK
+1923 SHTYHSRDK
-1928 ETGKTTGLSI
+1928 ESGIHLQRDRITRPDTGKKKMDDPYFSI
-1938 SYTPGSAVSVSGG
+1938 G
-1951 KGQTNT
+1951 KKTETT
-1957 DSAYISVTKQAGIY
+1957 DSAYESVTKQAGIY
-1971 AGQEGYD
+1971 AGKEGYD

-1993 SQAEKEKNRI
+1993 SQAPAEKNKL

-2015 KAEYKASGKG
+2015 KAEYKTGGHG
-2025 ISYTN
+2025 ISYNGKIGRGDKNDPLDSRTN
-2030 GAGIPLNALGLLSN
+2030 NRYGKDTITGQRNGMNKITQTIYGSKIPLNERGLLNTPIPS
-2044 MVPTVKGKAG
+2044 VKGKAG
-2054 TTTRSAISK
+2054 TTTRSAVSK

-2076 DIEKLNRDTENS
+2076 DIEKLNRNTEDS

-2101 EEKQELIHMMNI
+2101 EERKRLLEELGI
-2113 VGNQI
+2113 VGNQA
-2118 IHEAA
+2118 IHEIAS
-2123 DHYGW
+2123 HNGW
-2128 KEGSTEKLL
+2128 KDGSAEKAA
-2137 LHGAIGAL
+2137 LHGMLGAITGAKSGGSALSGLIAGGANEYAIGYL
-2145 TGTMSGGNALAGA
+2145 K
-2158 VSGSVNEFALAYMEK
+2158 K
-2173 TKGRNWM
+2173 TKGKDWINK
-2180 DTHPDTVQA
+2180 HPDTVQN
-2189 ISTALGAV
+2189 ISAAFGGILSKMTG
-2197 AGSLTGDRNTGAY
+2197 GSGHTGAY
-2210 TAQMGTRWNYL
+2210 ISQMGTKWNLEGNDFIEKLGENASASLTQEEKEAVIEFISKGMTKEAISYLAQRAIMDYPGVVKEYAGAFEGVRFLGRLNTAYGIASAIVWYYKKRYENRPDVIGYNEWIYNETGMDINYL
-2221 GFELPEFKKLLVKD
+2221 K
-2235 LKNPDGTPIT
+2235 
-2245 EEQAKQ
+2245 
-2251 IQDNIIKNGS
+2251 
-2261 KWDPDGA
+2261 
-2268 ASDNQ
+2268 
-2273 LEMGNHYA
+2273 
-2281 LTGTAL
+2281 
-2287 SLKNKYA
+2287 
-2294 SDSVDQLMDDYKRMV
+2294 
-2309 TNKQSSIKE
+2309 
-2318 TGTYE
+2318 
-2323 FRPVRV
+2323 
-2329 SPIKEHGFDAYLIQ
+2329 
-2343 GGIGNWEGGYIYD
+2343 
-2356 FKTGKSYY
+2356 
-2364 SFGGNASKGI
+2364 
-2374 LPIGAEVAGLRLVS
+2374 
-2388 FDQSFNL
+2388 
-2395 KRPDNREDIFSGRSI
+2395 
-2410 GGNVYIGFGVGGFTP
+2410 
-2425 INKQF
+2425 
-2430 GTVWVLKYGVGTPQ
+2430 
-2444 IGVGVDETISENVIN
+2444 
-2459 PLFIQ
+2459 
-2464 ETRNKKN
+2464 